1 MEQKIE
7 QFVKQLIKYHGFG
20 ASESF
25 SCLIPDK
32 ESPSNEG
39 LFIWFFSKKRGR
51 FETKI
56 EKFHLKTRFKKMKDM
71 LGLSEEE
78 YTNILPAVVTYLDE
92 LKKIGFSNIG
102 KGVNLFEQGKFHNLQ
117 AGAELFENNLDA
129 LKKLEELTINN
140 PVISFLEKQGYFKVQ
155 NKDSLVWD
163 EFFGTAKKVTKSKAK
178 TSVKSKSK
186 TSEKTAVKKSLNK
199 AISQPKNSEA
209 KSSTSN
215 SEAKSSTS
223 NSEVKSSTSNSE
235 AKSSTSN
242 SEAKSE
248 TTSIKVEINADLSEQ
263 FKKLASHKIDSTLA
277 FWQRRQITWN
287 KQANELYKK
296 IQTWISG
303 YTKSGYIK
311 TSIHQVQVFD
321 SLNKSYFEIDA
332 LHLDIVGGHKIVF
345 NPVEM
350 NILGAIAR
358 MDVQHY
364 GNNGEDKIIMLLVD
378 KGKSRF
384 TWELWSSLKNKQS
397 VNKGTFENLLS
408 QWIGE

>member
-1 MEQKIE
+1 MSMEQKIE

-223 NSEVKSSTSNSE
+223 NSE
-235 AKSSTSN
+235 
-242 SEAKSE
+242 AKSE